1 MTIEFFHKTKNDRN
15 TIFGF
20 YVTIFYYYI
29 RRRNCEIF
37 FNIKNFCILDHTQAQ
52 TKKKE
57 RKHYVDYWTS
67 KLKWW
72 KKKKT
77 FFWLPSNCSRNPT
90 GEWEEDLCKQ
100 VVYVCKEND
109 HIFKTS
115 NNQQK
120 KLKKISRKNEE
131 DKRLKPTS
139 QKKEERNEWI
149 KMKATM
155 YNSMLVFE

>member
-20 YVTIFYYYI
+20 YVTIFFFYYI
-29 RRRNCEIF
+29 RRRNWEIF
-37 FNIKNFCILDHTQAQ
+37 FNIKNLCILDHTQAQ

-90 GEWEEDLCKQ
+90 GEGEEDLCKQ

-120 KLKKISRKNEE
+120 KIKKNIEE
-131 DKRLKPTS
+131 KWRRQTVETDKSKKK
-139 QKKEERNEWI
+139 KKEMNE
-149 KMKATM
+149 
-155 YNSMLVFE
+155 